1 MTQSS
6 PASGSFVFSDHEDY
20 ARMRGLLRD
29 AGFMDRR
36 VLDTVGFSDLE
47 VIKGNDHPL
56 LLERTATGSTLH
68 VLIRLFLMEMPVD
81 IKVLERAIRPMTV
94 ASWAEAGLVRCQGEE
109 VIAAVKLL
117 PFQNLVLA
125 FDLTSIMQTPLRK
138 NYVMGIGSS
147 TITLSNLTI
156 RRHSACTLDL
166 GCGCGVHAFLA
177 SPHSDNVVAVD
188 INPRAVQMAKFNA
201 KLNGITNL
209 QCLEGDFFSP
219 VQGRKFDLIVSNP
232 PFVISPE
239 NRFVYRDGG
248 MDADSVTRRIVKEAP
263 NFLNDGGFCQILCN
277 WAELSGEDWRKRLET
292 WFTDTGCD
300 AWVMRSESLTGATYA
315 STWIRHTELFDSETD
330 FPRRF
335 SKWMAYYEKLGIESI
350 GMGLI
355 TMRRA
360 ASKENWFRADDSPE
374 KMLGPCGESVA
385 TGFELRDFLE
395 NVKDDHDLLNSALRY
410 SPDIRLEQHFEPCE
424 QGWRVSDTAISLK
437 KGLAYRGNSDGRK
450 PLYTLL
456 PEMAS
461 MLGTDTE
468 KIIRPVCELVR
479 KLISQGFLLPY
490 Q

>member
-1 MTQSS
+1 MTSSS

-81 IKVLERAIRPMTV
+81 IKILERAIRPMTV
-94 ASWAEAGLVRCQGEE
+94 ASWTEAGLIKCQGEE
-109 VIAAVKLL
+109 VRAAVKLL

-166 GCGCGVHAFLA
+166 GCGCAVHAFLA

-188 INPRAVQMAKFNA
+188 INPRAAQMAKFNA
-201 KLNGITNL
+201 KLNGITNFE
-209 QCLEGDFFSP
+209 CVEGDFFSP

-248 MDADSVTRRIVKEAP
+248 MNADSVTRRIVKEAP
-263 NFLNDGGFCQILCN
+263 NFLNEGGFCQILCN
-277 WAELSGEDWRKRLET
+277 WAELSGEDWGKTLDRALAE
-292 WFTDTGCD
+292 
-300 AWVMRSESLTGATYA
+300 
-315 STWIRHTELFDSETD
+315 
-330 FPRRF
+330 FPHQPYILQEF
-335 SKWMAYYEKLGIESI
+335 
-350 GMGLI
+350 
-355 TMRRA
+355 
-360 ASKENWFRADDSPE
+360 
-374 KMLGPCGESVA
+374 
-385 TGFELRDFLE
+385 
-395 NVKDDHDLLNSALRY
+395 
-410 SPDIRLEQHFEPCE
+410 Q
-424 QGWRVSDTAISLK
+424 
-437 KGLAYRGNSDGRK
+437 
-450 PLYTLL
+450 LL
-456 PEMAS
+456 PLS
-461 MLGTDTE
+461 CSGFRNGILGCSPKT
-468 KIIRPVCELVR
+468 
-479 KLISQGFLLPY
+479 G
-490 Q
+490 